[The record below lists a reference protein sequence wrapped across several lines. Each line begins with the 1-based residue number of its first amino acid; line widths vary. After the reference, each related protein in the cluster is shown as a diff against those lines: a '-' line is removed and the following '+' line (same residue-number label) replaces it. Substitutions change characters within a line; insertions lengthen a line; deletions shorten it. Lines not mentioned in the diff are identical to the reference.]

1 MLLETKCVASEDW
14 IKQMEEAGTPVFEY
28 EDEWP
33 VTIEIK
39 GQTPSSIEARILAKD
54 KDMNIFVIKCAKGY
68 QLQWRDVKGTYVI
81 DELVSFTNDVALEKI
96 GTSINPFDIQSVATA
111 VRKIGEAFTE
121 F

>member
-1 MLLETKCVASEDW
+1 MILETKCIASETW
-14 IKQMEEAGTPVFEY
+14 LKRMEEAGTPVHEY
-28 EDEWP
+28 DDEWP

-68 QLQWRDVKGTYVI
+68 QLQWRDVKGKYAI
-81 DELVSFTNDVALEKI
+81 DDLLTFTNELALEKI
-96 GTSINPFDIQSVATA
+96 DTSIDPFDVQSIATA
-111 VRKIGEAFTE
+111 VRKIGKTFTD